1 MFARILL
8 WCCLILDFYLLRIF
22 FITGLISLLIIGLLS
37 FFIFPDSV
45 WEDFI
50 FLGICSFLL
59 CCPFYRHTIVR
70 NNLSWSFV
78 FRCSWLYLI
87 FHLWFYWFVPPL
99 FFSWWIWPNIYL
111 SFMWKVEHASELK
124 MSFVKTLSSFLLCCL
139 CILLICCFSYVS
151 WFVIC
156 LLTSYNV
163 FLPPPPSPQADVL
176 LFNIAKL

>member
-111 SFMWKVEHASELK
+111 SFI
-124 MSFVKTLSSFLLCCL
+124 FLLFQKCL
-139 CILLICCFSYVS
+139 SPPFCFFLNSFSPSDFLSFMSEYNYGEYDMRVRLELNS
-151 WFVIC
+151 NLGPPVI
-156 LLTSYNV
+156 
-163 FLPPPPSPQADVL
+163 
-176 LFNIAKL
+176 